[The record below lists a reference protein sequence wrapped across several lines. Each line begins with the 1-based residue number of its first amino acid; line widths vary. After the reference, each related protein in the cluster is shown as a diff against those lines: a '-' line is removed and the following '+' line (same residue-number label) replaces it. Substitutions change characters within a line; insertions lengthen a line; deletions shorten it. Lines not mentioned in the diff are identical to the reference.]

1 MKTLAKIFKQTFWQI
16 IGKAVSSIS
25 TFIILA
31 VVARIYQEAGTGIFT
46 LVLTYLAVFNLLSDF
61 GFNLHE
67 LRKKDVS
74 WQKLLGTRL
83 IWSVILIVLAVG
95 LLSFLPFGQ
104 EFNQGVIFG
113 IWAIFGAAIF
123 ASCNLVFQKKLRYDL
138 SVLATSIGT
147 VVGLVIYLWF
157 SYLRLPIN
165 LLLIAYSLNWAVI
178 AFISLLLVKKFIRSF
193 FPIYS
198 IHYTLYL
205 FKDSWPIAATLA
217 LNVVYFRA
225 DSFIITFYK
234 GVSEAGIY
242 NLAYAIFQ
250 SVLVLPTFIMN
261 AYYPLMLKSLKKIKL
276 LGIMLFGLASLA
288 MITTLLF
295 APQIIELITGSG
307 FVGSPQSLQILSLS
321 FPAFFLSS
329 LLMWLLISRGQYK
342 KMLLIYFIGLVFNLI
357 LNFIY
362 IPQFSYQAASW
373 ITVLSEYLILGVLAV
388 SLVR

>member
-1 MKTLAKIFKQTFWQI
+1 VKTLAKIFKQTFWQVV
-16 IGKAVSSIS
+16 GKVVTSIS

-31 VVARIYQEAGTGIFT
+31 VVSRIYQEAGTGVFT
-46 LVLTYLAVFNLLSDF
+46 LVLTYLAMFNLLSDF

-67 LRKKDVS
+67 LRKDHVS

-95 LLSFLPFGQ
+95 LLPFLPFSN
-104 EFNQGVIFG
+104 EFNKGVIFG
-113 IWAIFGAAIF
+113 ILAIFPSAIF
-123 ASCNLVFQKKLRYDL
+123 ATCNLIFQQKLRYDL
-138 SVLATSIGT
+138 SVLASSFGT
-147 VVGLVIYLWF
+147 VTGLVIYLWF

-165 LLLIAYSLNWAVI
+165 LLLIAYSLSWTVI
-178 AFISLLLVKKFIRSF
+178 ALSSLLLVKKFIRSF
-193 FPIYS
+193 SPIYS

-225 DSFIITFYK
+225 DSFIIFFYK

-250 SVLVLPTFIMN
+250 SILVLPTFIMN
-261 AYYPLMLKSLKKIKL
+261 AYYPLMLRSLKKIRL
-276 LGIMLFGLASLA
+276 IGIILFGLATFTT
-288 MITTLLF
+288 ITILLF
-295 APQIIELITGSG
+295 APRIVKLMTGSG
-307 FVGSPQSLQILSLS
+307 FTGSSQSLQILSLS
-321 FPAFFLSS
+321 LPAFFLSS

-342 KMLLIYFIGLVFNLI
+342 KMLLIYTFGLVFNLI

>member
-1 MKTLAKIFKQTFWQI
+1 MKTLAKIFKQTFWQVV
-16 IGKAVSSIS
+16 GKVVTSIS

-31 VVARIYQEAGTGIFT
+31 VVSRIYQEAGTGVFT
-46 LVLTYLAVFNLLSDF
+46 LVLTYLAMFNLLSDF

-67 LRKKDVS
+67 LRKDHVS

-95 LLSFLPFGQ
+95 LLPFLPFSN
-104 EFNQGVIFG
+104 EFNKGVIFG
-113 IWAIFGAAIF
+113 ILAIFPSAIF
-123 ASCNLVFQKKLRYDL
+123 ATCNLIFQQKLRYDL
-138 SVLATSIGT
+138 SVLASSFGT
-147 VVGLVIYLWF
+147 VTGLVIYLWF

-165 LLLIAYSLNWAVI
+165 LLLIAYSLSWTVI
-178 AFISLLLVKKFIRSF
+178 ALSSLLLVKKFIRSF
-193 FPIYS
+193 SPIYS

-225 DSFIITFYK
+225 DSFIIFFYK

-250 SVLVLPTFIMN
+250 SILVLPTFIMN
-261 AYYPLMLKSLKKIKL
+261 AYYPLMLRSLKKIRL
-276 LGIMLFGLASLA
+276 IGIILFGLATFTT
-288 MITTLLF
+288 ITILLF
-295 APQIIELITGSG
+295 APRIVKLMTGSG
-307 FVGSPQSLQILSLS
+307 FTGSSQSLQILSLS
-321 FPAFFLSS
+321 LPAFFLSS

-342 KMLLIYFIGLVFNLI
+342 KMLLIYTFGLVFNLI